1 MVLNF
6 RMLTAEEVASILA
19 VSEKTVYRLAA
30 KGIIPSFKQGRIV
43 RFIPDDINSYI
54 QQRREAKPNAMDSTK
69 QGRNV
74 PRRMA

>member
-30 KGIIPSFKQGRIV
+30 KGIIPSFKEGRIV

-54 QQRREAKPNAMDSTK
+54 QQRREAKPSAVDSTK

-74 PRRMA
+74 PRSMA